1 MKNSEENDGISQRV
15 CLHRESTTSSVYS
28 IAVLKHRWF
37 WQLWCNGN
45 EWCIGILHGNKKH
58 WCFSKVNKE
67 LWMNVHFNKIRRVNV
82 RFYKDGQ
89 VCARWRQRIWN
100 NEKICFAAL
109 PNPWFIVGL
118 WFEQQTSCAA
128 LENLF
133 NIDDTH
139 LRDSSELTL
148 KDRHTGWRV
157 FWLSEQG
164 KSEKEWQCQRLLCII
179 NHSNV
184 TSSLLRMIHPWW
196 LRWFCWCWKR
206 DKSGTSEHCS
216 LPAH

>member
-1 MKNSEENDGISQRV
+1 MFISIKSEGLMLGSTKMVKFAPDGV
-15 CLHRESTTSSVYS
+15 RESE
-28 IAVLKHRWF
+28 IMK
-37 WQLWCNGN
+37 
-45 EWCIGILHGNKKH
+45 
-58 WCFSKVNKE
+58 
-67 LWMNVHFNKIRRVNV
+67 
-82 RFYKDGQ
+82 
-89 VCARWRQRIWN
+89 
-100 NEKICFAAL
+100 KICFAAL